1 MTRLCEN
8 AGAGGGMM
16 WKESWEDEQCNN
28 SHSIVRGTSGLKLGS
43 EPGADAQR
51 DVGGVDN
58 TELLLTELKYL
69 GLVKL
74 TRNGDAEFP
83 ISHVDTPLGNHG
95 NKSKKDSGN
104 NSSETP
110 NSTGQQDK
118 R

>member
-1 MTRLCEN
+1 
-8 AGAGGGMM
+8 M

-51 DVGGVDN
+51 DVGGLDN